1 MNKLEKQLFDLLE
14 KYILLL
20 EDEINDNATF
30 LHEHGVEPN
39 EDHVLQGKN
48 LRKEIKKI
56 KKQL

>member
-30 LHEHGVEPN
+30 LHENRVYPN